1 MEDPKLSANTEFIIP
16 LDGNE
21 FIPPI
26 SRWTTLGGIFLLAT
40 IGITA
45 ILAAITPFP
54 NIVRSSASVRPDGDV
69 KIAQS
74 AVEGSVKK
82 LLVKEN
88 QEVSKGQPIAFIDD
102 SRLQTRKSQ
111 LEGSIQQGTLQ
122 IQQLDAQTLNLN
134 NQITAEENLMNRT
147 VVSGQSD
154 LNRIEREYADKR
166 DIAFREVQEAEANM
180 LAAKAEFLAFE
191 NASKEGG
198 VPKIQVETK
207 RQAYLATQA
216 RLQRAKTSLDPT
228 SATISVA
235 EEQIAQSQSKGQ
247 STLANLQKEK
257 ESLQQQRSQ
266 VKNQVEKDHKEIKQ
280 VINELKDVV
289 IRSQVD
295 GTILKM
301 ILRNEGQV
309 VRSGEVIAQI
319 SPKNTPLSIKAR
331 VRPQDIG
338 EVRVGQRVNMRVSA
352 YIYTDYGTLNGKVV
366 SVGTDAITAQSEPQ
380 EGSNAN
386 KSEPTSTY
394 FEVIIQ
400 PDKTYLIKNNRQYE
414 ISSGMEVQAD
424 IISREETILTFIL
437 RKARLF
443 VGV

>member
-16 LDGNE
+16 LDSNE

-26 SRWTTLGGIFLLAT
+26 SRWTTLGGTFLLAT

-134 NQITAEENLMNRT
+134 NQIIAEENLMNRT

-180 LAAKAEFLAFE
+180 LAAKTEFLAFE

-216 RLQRAKTSLDPT
+216 RLQRAKTTLNPT

-266 VKNQVEKDHKEIKQ
+266 VKNQVEKDRKEIKQ

-386 KSEPTSTY
+386 KSEPTSAY